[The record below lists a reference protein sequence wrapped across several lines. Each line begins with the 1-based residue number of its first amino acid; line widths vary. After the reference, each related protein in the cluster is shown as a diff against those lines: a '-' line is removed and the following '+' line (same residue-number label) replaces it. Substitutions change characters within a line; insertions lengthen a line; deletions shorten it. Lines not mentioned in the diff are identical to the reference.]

1 MMKNSTDSS
10 NAECDWATED
20 VPNAKTPLENELK
33 NQQRWKQMP
42 KDSNHST
49 NTYTATRTKKVITT
63 TSTDDSSKRKNLR
76 SVAKSDMYKTKLC
89 RNYMETGRCK
99 YGRVCQFAHGMKE
112 LRKYSS
118 CVCWNDSWV
127 EQRQQCTT
135 RFLFRG
141 HFTIVLLTGMTAF
154 TEDED
159 ISETIIL
166 KPLPLVVRRASQ
178 SANTST
184 SNNAPFTLSA
194 AALALVVR
202 PLVYWVEVTIR

>member
-20 VPNAKTPLENELK
+20 VPNAKTLLENEPE

-49 NTYTATRTKKVITT
+49 NTYTATRKERVTTT
-63 TSTDDSSKRKNLR
+63 TSADNSPKRKKLPPA
-76 SVAKSDMYKTKLC
+76 AKSDMYKTRMC
-89 RNYMETGRCK
+89 RNYMETGKCK

-118 CVCWNDSWV
+118 CVCLDHV
-127 EQRQQCTT
+127 EQRQQCTL
-135 RFLFRG
+135 FLFRG
-141 HFTIVLLTGMTAF
+141 HLIIVLLTGMTAL

-159 ISETIIL
+159 ISEAIML

-178 SANTST
+178 SANTNT
-184 SNNAPFTLSA
+184 SNSAPFTLPTDI
-194 AALALVVR
+194 LEFVVC
-202 PLVYWVEVTIR
+202 PLVY

>member
-20 VPNAKTPLENELK
+20 VPNAKTLLENEPE

-63 TSTDDSSKRKNLR
+63 TSTDDSSKRKNLP
-76 SVAKSDMYKTKLC
+76 SVAKSDMYKTRMC

-112 LRKYSS
+112 LRKYSL
-118 CVCWNDSWV
+118 C
-127 EQRQQCTT
+127 
-135 RFLFRG
+135 LFRSCR
-141 HFTIVLLTGMTAF
+141 TKT
-154 TEDED
+154 
-159 ISETIIL
+159 
-166 KPLPLVVRRASQ
+166 
-178 SANTST
+178 
-184 SNNAPFTLSA
+184 
-194 AALALVVR
+194 
-202 PLVYWVEVTIR
+202 TIRAFPFPRALHNRSVDGNDRPDRGWGHIISNAAETASSRG